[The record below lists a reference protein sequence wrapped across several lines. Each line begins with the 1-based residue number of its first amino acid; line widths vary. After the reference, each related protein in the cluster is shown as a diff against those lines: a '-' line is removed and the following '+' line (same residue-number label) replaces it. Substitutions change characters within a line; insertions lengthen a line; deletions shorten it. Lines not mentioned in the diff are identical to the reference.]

1 MGLKVCNLFSGSTG
15 NCTFVSGGNTNILID
30 AGVPCAKI
38 EKALCVL
45 GANADELSVLVTH
58 RHSDHIAGL
67 AALTQRHPNICV
79 YAREDTAPHLAE
91 GGVKKEKIRLFD
103 AADFYVGDLTVTP
116 VPLCHDVPCV
126 GFCLTCGG
134 KRAAYLTDTG
144 VVPPS
149 AFAAASDCDLAII
162 ECNHSPELVL
172 ANTKYPPILKKRI
185 LSRTGHLSNEACA
198 DAVVRLCRAGVK
210 HFVLAHLSKEN
221 NYPELAYAVVREA
234 LMRAGLEAGITLT
247 FPDRL
252 SELMEIV

>member
-30 AGVPCAKI
+30 AGVPTTKI
-38 EKALCVL
+38 EKALYVL
-45 GANADELSVLVTH
+45 GVNADDVSILITH

-67 AALTQRHPNICV
+67 AAFMQRHPAVPV
-79 YAREDTAPHLAE
+79 YADSDTASHLQASGARRE
-91 GGVKKEKIRLFD
+91 GLRLFST
-103 AADFYVGDLTVTP
+103 ADFYVGDVTVTP

-134 KRAAYLTDTG
+134 KKAAYFTDTG
-144 VVPPS
+144 VLPQ
-149 AFAAASDCDLAII
+149 AAIDAGSDADLVLL
-162 ECNHSPELVL
+162 ECNHSPELL
-172 ANTKYPPILKKRI
+172 LSNAKYPPVLKKRI
-185 LSRTGHLSNEACA
+185 LGKHGHLSNELCA
-198 DAVVRLCRAGVK
+198 EAVVKLCRAGVK
-210 HFVLAHLSKEN
+210 HFMLAHLSQEN

-234 LMRAGLEAGITLT
+234 LEREGLEAGLTLT